1 MKLEFENKINQLE
14 SSIENINTE
23 VPIASPTGE
32 VDTSSLMVLINKN
45 AAEIKNRATIS
56 DLDSLKSLISFKADQ
71 TYVKKEIQRLE
82 EMISR
87 LTTMVNNV
95 QHDTDGLGKDL
106 SELK

>member
-14 SSIENINTE
+14 SRIENINTE
-23 VPIASPTGE
+23 VPIFQLHHQQDAFRPSSNTFRTGE

-71 TYVKKEIQRLE
+71 TYVKKEI
-82 EMISR
+82 
-87 LTTMVNNV
+87 
-95 QHDTDGLGKDL
+95 
-106 SELK
+106 